1 MKLVLPLLSL
11 LALSASAADYFP
23 PSDAQGGWRT
33 PKDKAEARALA
44 GIDLDRLEQAYHAT
58 ERSNTENAAWS

>member
-1 MKLVLPLLSL
+1 MKPLAL
-11 LALSASAADYFP
+11 LAPLTLLAVSALAADYFP

-44 GIDLDRLEQAYHAT
+44 GIDLDRLEQAFQ
-58 ERSNTENAAWS
+58 RLPGP